1 VRTALA
7 ALERLEWQGDR
18 VLLDDLVFRLGD
30 VQHGE
35 PDAAADCFDLKKPQP
50 IVNEYH
56 DLFAAHP
63 GFQPQQIFELGIWD
77 GGSTAFWFE
86 LFDPLKHVA
95 VDLLPREDS
104 DYFKRYVAS
113 RNAADRIATYWSTDQ
128 SDKERLREIVGESFD
143 GPLDLVIDD
152 ASHLYGPTKAS
163 FEALF
168 PLLASGGLYV
178 VEDWPWGHLR
188 MYREPEHPWAD
199 ETSLTELVLELVRAL
214 GSAPGVIRRVHVYF
228 AFVVVERGSAEI
240 SDPTAFSL
248 DELVASMR

>member
-1 VRTALA
+1 MTTALA
-7 ALERLEWQGDR
+7 ALDRLEWHGDR

-30 VQHGE
+30 VENGE
-35 PDAAADCFDLKKPQP
+35 LEAGPDSFDLRKPRP
-50 IVNEYH
+50 IVEECR

-63 GFQPQQIFELGIWD
+63 GFQPQRILELGIWD

-95 VDLLPREDS
+95 VDLFSREDS
-104 DYFKRYVAS
+104 DYFKRFVAS

-152 ASHLYGPTKAS
+152 ASHLYVPTKAS
-163 FEALF
+163 FEVLF
-168 PLLASGGLYV
+168 PLLAPGGLYV
-178 VEDWPWGHLR
+178 VEDWPWGHVGT
-188 MYREPEHPWAD
+188 YREPEHPWAD
-199 ETSLTELVLELVRAL
+199 ETPLTELVLELVRAL
-214 GSAPGVIRRVHVYF
+214 GSAPAFIRRVHVYF

-248 DELVASMR
+248 DELVASLR